1 MLSEDEKACGVWY
14 DAADRRN
21 SRKYLRDKWEGASV
35 YTVDEVSITL
45 SVPRPTLYRYLKEY
59 AIPYLRRGGRISIPE
74 ESLDRIRT
82 VRELHEEGLGTEAV
96 RRRLR
101 EGPDLDRIA
110 ERMDRVQEKLEGLRE
125 GPTYSSEAAFVPQA
139 LRTILAR
146 QTVLISAVISMSE
159 MLEEL
164 LAASGRPRKALL
176 PGVEDELLPRGPEEG
191 PTMPIEGDRLVPYEP
206 AAPPARRPKRFGE
219 LARRRRRVALAS
231 LAAMMV
237 LVGAW
242 SIFFF
247 GGA

>member
-1 MLSEDEKACGVWY
+1 M
-14 DAADRRN
+14 
-21 SRKYLRDKWEGASV
+21 
-35 YTVDEVSITL
+35 YTVDEVSVTL

-59 AIPYLRRGGRISIPE
+59 AIPYLRRGGRISVPE

-82 VRELHEEGLGTEAV
+82 VRELHKEGLGTEAV
-96 RRRLR
+96 RRKLR
-101 EGPDLDRIA
+101 EGPHLDRIA

-125 GPTYSSEAAFVPQA
+125 DPDYSSEAAFVPQA

-164 LAASGRPRKALL
+164 LAASGRPRRALL
-176 PGVEDELLPRGPEEG
+176 QGVEDELLPRGPEQD
-191 PTMPIEGDRLVPYEP
+191 PIMPIEGDRLEPDEP
-206 AAPPARRPKRFGE
+206 AARPVRRPRRFGH
-219 LARRRRRVALAS
+219 LARRRRVALAS
-231 LAAMMV
+231 SATMMV

-242 SIFFF
+242 GLLFS

>member
-1 MLSEDEKACGVWY
+1 MPPTGET
-14 DAADRRN
+14 
-21 SRKYLRDKWEGASV
+21 RDNIRVINGRGASV
-35 YTVDEVSITL
+35 YTVDEVSVTL

-125 GPTYSSEAAFVPQA
+125 GPAYSSDAAFVPQA

-146 QTVLISAVISMSE
+146 QTVLVSAVISMSE

-164 LAASGRPRKALL
+164 LAASGRPRKTLL
-176 PGVEDELLPRGPEEG
+176 PGVEDELLPRGPEEN
-191 PTMPIEGDRLVPYEP
+191 PTVTIERDRLETDES
-206 AAPPARRPKRFGE
+206 PARPTRRRKRFGD
-219 LARRRRRVALAS
+219 LARRRRRVALSS
-231 LAAMMV
+231 LATMVV
-237 LVGAW
+237 LVGTW
-242 SIFFF
+242 GVLFF

>member
-1 MLSEDEKACGVWY
+1 
-14 DAADRRN
+14 
-21 SRKYLRDKWEGASV
+21 V
-35 YTVDEVSITL
+35 YTVDEVSVTL

-59 AIPYLRRGGRISIPE
+59 AIPYLRRGGRISVPE

-82 VRELHEEGLGTEAV
+82 VRELHKEGLGTEAV

-101 EGPDLDRIA
+101 EGPDLDSIA

-125 GPTYSSEAAFVPQA
+125 GPAYSSEAAFVPQA

-164 LAASGRPRKALL
+164 LAASGRPRRALL
-176 PGVEDELLPRGPEEG
+176 QGVEDELLPRGPEQD
-191 PTMPIEGDRLVPYEP
+191 PIMPIEGDRLEPDEP
-206 AAPPARRPKRFGE
+206 AARPVRRPRRFGD

-231 LAAMMV
+231 LATMMV

-242 SIFFF
+242 GLLFS

>member
-1 MLSEDEKACGVWY
+1 M
-14 DAADRRN
+14 
-21 SRKYLRDKWEGASV
+21 
-35 YTVDEVSITL
+35 YTVDEVSMTL

-125 GPTYSSEAAFVPQA
+125 GPDYSSEAAFVPLA

-176 PGVEDELLPRGPEEG
+176 PGVEDELLPRRPEED
-191 PTMPIEGDRLVPYEP
+191 PTMPIEEDHLVPDEP
-206 AAPPARRPKRFGE
+206 SAPPVRQPKRFGD

-231 LAAMMV
+231 LTTMMV

-242 SIFFF
+242 GILFS

>member
-1 MLSEDEKACGVWY
+1 M
-14 DAADRRN
+14 
-21 SRKYLRDKWEGASV
+21 
-35 YTVDEVSITL
+35 YTVDEVSMTL

-82 VRELHEEGLGTEAV
+82 VRELHEGGLGTEAV

-125 GPTYSSEAAFVPQA
+125 GPDYSSEAAFVPQA

-176 PGVEDELLPRGPEEG
+176 PGVEGELLPRRAPEEG
-191 PTMPIEGDRLVPYEP
+191 PTMPIEEDRLVPDEH
-206 AAPPARRPKRFGE
+206 AARPVRLPKRFGD
-219 LARRRRRVALAS
+219 LARRRRRAAFAS
-231 LAAMMV
+231 LTTMIV

-242 SIFFF
+242 GILFS
-247 GGA
+247 GAA

>member
-1 MLSEDEKACGVWY
+1 M
-14 DAADRRN
+14 
-21 SRKYLRDKWEGASV
+21 
-35 YTVDEVSITL
+35 YTVDEVSVTL

-74 ESLDRIRT
+74 ESLERIRR
-82 VRELHEEGLGTEAV
+82 VRELHEEGLGTGAV

-125 GPTYSSEAAFVPQA
+125 GPGHSSDAAFVPEA

-146 QTVLISAVISMSE
+146 QTVLISAVIGMSE

-176 PGVEDELLPRGPEEG
+176 PGVEKELVPGGPGED
-191 PTMPIEGDRLVPYEP
+191 PTAPIAPDRLEPEEP
-206 AAPPARRPKRFGE
+206 AARPARRPKRFGD
-219 LARRRRRVALAS
+219 LARRRRRVALAT
-231 LAAMMV
+231 LATMMV

-242 SIFFF
+242 GILFS
-247 GGA
+247 GA

>member
-1 MLSEDEKACGVWY
+1 M
-14 DAADRRN
+14 
-21 SRKYLRDKWEGASV
+21 
-35 YTVDEVSITL
+35 YTVDEVSMTL

-101 EGPDLDRIA
+101 EGPNLDKIA

-125 GPTYSSEAAFVPQA
+125 GPDYSSEAAFVPQA

-176 PGVEDELLPRGPEEG
+176 PGVEDELLPRAPEEY
-191 PTMPIEGDRLVPYEP
+191 PTMPIDEDRLVPDEP
-206 AAPPARRPKRFGE
+206 AVRPARRQKRFGD
-219 LARRRRRVALAS
+219 LARRRRRAAIAS
-231 LAAMMV
+231 LATMMV
-237 LVGAW
+237 VLVAAW
-242 SIFFF
+242 GIPFS

>member
-1 MLSEDEKACGVWY
+1 
-14 DAADRRN
+14 
-21 SRKYLRDKWEGASV
+21 V
-35 YTVDEVSITL
+35 YTVDEVSVTL

-59 AIPYLRRGGRISIPE
+59 AIPYLRRGGRIFIPE

-125 GPTYSSEAAFVPQA
+125 GPAYSSEAAFVPQA

-164 LAASGRPRKALL
+164 LAASGRPRRALL
-176 PGVEDELLPRGPEEG
+176 PGLEDELLPRGPEQE
-191 PTMPIEGDRLVPYEP
+191 PAVPIEGNRLEPDEP
-206 AAPPARRPKRFGE
+206 AARPVRRPKRFGE

-231 LAAMMV
+231 LVTMMV

-242 SIFFF
+242 ALLFS

>member
-1 MLSEDEKACGVWY
+1 M
-14 DAADRRN
+14 
-21 SRKYLRDKWEGASV
+21 
-35 YTVDEVSITL
+35 YTVDEAGMTL

-59 AIPYLRRGGRISIPE
+59 AIPYLRWGGRISIPE

-96 RRRLR
+96 RRKLR

-125 GPTYSSEAAFVPQA
+125 GPVYSSEAAFVPQA

-176 PGVEDELLPRGPEEG
+176 PGVEDELLPRRPEED
-191 PTMPIEGDRLVPYEP
+191 PTMPIEEDHLVPDEP
-206 AAPPARRPKRFGE
+206 AAPPVRQPKRFGD

-231 LAAMMV
+231 LTTMMV

-242 SIFFF
+242 GILFS

>member
-1 MLSEDEKACGVWY
+1 M
-14 DAADRRN
+14 
-21 SRKYLRDKWEGASV
+21 RKVVGYGTMPPTGETRDNIRVINGRGASV
-35 YTVDEVSITL
+35 YTVDEVSVTL

-96 RRRLR
+96 RRRLQ

-125 GPTYSSEAAFVPQA
+125 GPAYSSDAAFVPQA

-164 LAASGRPRKALL
+164 LAASGRPRKTLL
-176 PGVEDELLPRGPEEG
+176 PGVEDELLPRGPKD
-191 PTMPIEGDRLVPYEP
+191 PTVTIERDRLETDES
-206 AAPPARRPKRFGE
+206 PARPTRRRKRFGD
-219 LARRRRRVALAS
+219 LARRRRRVALSS
-231 LAAMMV
+231 LATMVV
-237 LVGAW
+237 LVGTW
-242 SIFFF
+242 GVLFF